1 MSSTALEKPI
11 NLLLKRTMDIMVSIL
26 VILLILSWLLP
37 ILAIFIKLTSKGPV
51 FFIQQRS
58 GRNNIPFPCVKLRSM
73 YTNVLA
79 HKQQAV
85 DNDPRVTPAGKFIR
99 HYSLDEL
106 PQFFNVLAGH
116 MSVVGPR
123 PHMLFHTESYSQQV
137 DTYMSRLN
145 VKPGITGL
153 SQVMGYRGE
162 IKNRAMIANR
172 VRLDLFYIKNWSPCL
187 DLALILKTGRLL
199 VFGDN
204 SKSTQK

>member
-1 MSSTALEKPI
+1 MSSTALEKPF

-26 VILLILSWLLP
+26 FILLILSWLLP

-58 GRNNIPFPCVKLRSM
+58 GKNNIPFPCIKLRSM
-73 YTNVLA
+73 YTNTLA
-79 HKQQAV
+79 NKQQAV

-172 VRLDLFYIKNWSPCL
+172 VRLDLFYIKKWSPCL

-204 SKSTQK
+204 SKSIQK

>member
-1 MSSTALEKPI
+1 MSSTALEKPF
-11 NLLLKRTMDIMVSIL
+11 NLLLKRTMDIMVSIF

-172 VRLDLFYIKNWSPCL
+172 VRLDLFYIKKWSPFL

-204 SKSTQK
+204 SKSIQK

>member
-11 NLLLKRTMDIMVSIL
+11 NLLLKRTMDIMVSIF

-37 ILAIFIKLTSKGPV
+37 ILAIFIKLSSKGPV

-172 VRLDLFYIKNWSPCL
+172 VRLDLFYIKKWSPCL

>member
-1 MSSTALEKPI
+1 MSSTALEKPF
-11 NLLLKRTMDIMVSIL
+11 NLLLKRTMDIMVSIF

-172 VRLDLFYIKNWSPCL
+172 VRLDLFYIKKWSPCL

-204 SKSTQK
+204 SKSIQK